1 MKRLAAVLVVSN
13 IAGNC
18 CLSVGLRGHDPTDY
32 VGAFL
37 NPWVLGGIALL
48 IVWQVSWLAL
58 LARADLTWALPF
70 SGATYVGSAIAG
82 AAILGE
88 PVAATRWA
96 GVALIAAGV
105 GLVSRTR
112 PRTS

>member
-1 MKRLAAVLVVSN
+1 VKRLAAVLVVSN

-18 CLSVGLRGHDPTDY
+18 CLSIGLRGRDPTDY

-37 NPWVLGGIALL
+37 NPWVLGGIGLL

-70 SGATYVGSAIAG
+70 SAATYVGSAIAG
-82 AAILGE
+82 AVLLGE
-88 PVAATRWA
+88 PVAMARWA
-96 GVALIAAGV
+96 GVALIAGGV
-105 GLVSRTR
+105 VLVSRTR
-112 PRTS
+112 PRTP